1 MYAHLDGFAK
11 KIKRFWL
18 LQRSKVL
25 GWEINFIFSNLSFC
39 QRVSCEGVCAR
50 AMCGHSCACKIHYE
64 KCVRCA
70 CMRLI
75 FRRATAVHCHKSYI
89 RRAICD
95 RTFWNKTAKNALFFL
110 KTTLERPYPV
120 LEHPFLLWYI
130 LSCFRRSYSVS
141 EQKKMLKNC

>member
-95 RTFWNKTAKNALFFL
+95 RTFAHFLEQNSKKCPFFL
-110 KTTLERPYPV
+110 KNYSRTS
-120 LEHPFLLWYI
+120 
-130 LSCFRRSYSVS
+130 LSCFRASFPALVHPF
-141 EQKKMLKNC
+141 LF